1 MKILILSFHTCAVL
15 LSSFLQSTA
24 VDAQTLHWE
33 FFFSPSHRYYP
44 QFSPNS
50 SVERTIWWS
59 AAQMHV
65 SCLLHLFSVIQPL
78 PDTAAGTDTF
88 FRFLFLRRKKSQ
100 FIFKMEMTIGREG
113 NHLALWALLLNSL
126 PFRRWFWCLQSFI
139 GEPTVYLPVRCVL
152 L

>member
-1 MKILILSFHTCAVL
+1 MEKPTPASPPLHNRAHHWSPHSPATLISIIWQNENTY
-15 LSSFLQSTA
+15 SFLSYLCCFAFQLPSKHCSRCTNPA
-24 VDAQTLHWE
+24 LRIL
-33 FFFSPSHRYYP
+33 FSPSHRYYP

-88 FRFLFLRRKKSQ
+88 LRFLFLRRKKSQ

-113 NHLALWALLLNSL
+113 NHLAL
-126 PFRRWFWCLQSFI
+126 
-139 GEPTVYLPVRCVL
+139 
-152 L
+152 